1 VTTPQD
7 LQAKLNLGLEKVNL
21 GLEKAR
27 TNSRRLV
34 LIGAG
39 VIFLSLFLSWWSLTK
54 YRVKEHYDLNI
65 PPTVANASVS
75 EKMTPDDRKEYEDR
89 VVGYNTAWDANKNL
103 NGAFYESTFGK
114 DYNSRLNDLDKLSLK
129 SATLSLSGI
138 STWTGMFGLLFLIAG
153 AAWYAA
159 PRLKP
164 ELEEH
169 AWTVPWVWTAL
180 AAVFLFALLAFYFG
194 VPDVNGIGNSYTQG
208 LSLGIYLAML
218 GALAVVLGGTFEG
231 IKSANERLA
240 LLAER
245 GDDEAGDD
253 DGTEDKV
260 DAAVAAPPRA
270 RKAPAPPP
278 VDANAAAEEAKR
290 KRLTDW

>member
-1 VTTPQD
+1 MTTPQE

-39 VIFLSLFLSWWSLTK
+39 VIFLSLFLSWWSVTK
-54 YRVKEHYDLNI
+54 YRVDEHVGQNV
-65 PPTVANASVS
+65 PPTVANAAIS
-75 EKMTPDDRKEYEDR
+75 EKMTPEQKKDYEDR
-89 VVGYNTAWDANKNL
+89 VVGYNTAWEANKNL
-103 NGAFYESTFGK
+103 NGAFYESAFGK
-114 DYNSRLNDLDKLSLK
+114 DYNARLADLDRLSLK
-129 SATLSLSGI
+129 SGTLSLSGI

-159 PRLKP
+159 PKLKP
-164 ELEEH
+164 ELEEQ
-169 AWTVPWVWTAL
+169 AWTIPWVWTAL
-180 AAVFLFALLAFYFG
+180 ASLFLIALLLFYFG
-194 VPDVNGIGNSYTQG
+194 VPDVNAIGNSYTQG

-218 GALAVVLGGTFEG
+218 GAAAVVLGGTFEG

-240 LLAER
+240 QIAER
-245 GDDEAGDD
+245 GDEEASDDSADD
-253 DGTEDKV
+253 DGEQ
-260 DAAVAAPPRA
+260 AAPAPTRP

-278 VDANAAAEEAKR
+278 VDERAAAEEAKR